1 MILISQRQGQRILK
15 YELLLV
21 FIYTYRICA
30 CDIECR
36 YGVEDYWRD
45 ESGRYGSKVLR
56 LVRYNN
62 KTDNYVIE

>member
-1 MILISQRQGQRILK
+1 MK

-21 FIYTYRICA
+21 FIYKYRICA

-56 LVRYNN
+56 YNN
-62 KTDNYVIE
+62 KIDNYVIE

>member
-1 MILISQRQGQRILK
+1 MTAYK

-21 FIYTYRICA
+21 FIYKYRICA

-56 LVRYNN
+56 LVRLVRYYN